1 MSFTI
6 SIDQAGRLVLPKAIR
21 DRFNLRKGSLL
32 EIETVGD
39 HVELKPVAEDEP
51 VELIEKNGR
60 LIVPAQGDESFDAVE
75 ALRKD
80 REERDEHL
88 GQ

>member
-21 DRFNLRKGSLL
+21 DRFNLSGGSKL
-32 EIETVGD
+32 ELQTVGD
-39 HVELKPVAEDEP
+39 HVELKPVAPENS

-60 LIVPAQGDESFDAVE
+60 LIISAEGVESFDAVE
-75 ALRKD
+75 AIQAD
-80 REERDEHL
+80 REERESHL
-88 GQ
+88 S